1 MKCTDCKYYNGTV
14 QTNFSE
20 YINCIKPNYK
30 GIDAWKWVSS
40 KLKKCKDYEPK
51 ENSWESTSK

>member
-1 MKCTDCKYYNGTV
+1 MTCKDCKYYNGTF

-20 YINCIKPNYK
+20 YIKCVKPNYK

-40 KLKKCKDYEPK
+40 KLKKCKDFEPK
-51 ENSWESTSK
+51 ESKDELR